1 MDIYI
6 EHFHHK
12 KNKKNKHPTKKERR
26 EEKKSNYLLIEN
38 TECPRHRCAGPVR
51 DREKLDELNDNFFF
65 QILAIHI
72 NYCHPFIARNQD
84 AKIRKKVMATV
95 CGVKRKY

>member
-12 KNKKNKHPTKKERR
+12 KNKINKHPTKKERR

-51 DREKLDELNDNFFF
+51 DREKLDELNDNFFSRF
-65 QILAIHI
+65 
-72 NYCHPFIARNQD
+72 
-84 AKIRKKVMATV
+84 
-95 CGVKRKY
+95 

>member
-1 MDIYI
+1 MNLGFYLTHRVPTLVTEYKMDIYI

-12 KNKKNKHPTKKERR
+12 KNKINKHPTKKERR

-51 DREKLDELNDNFFF
+51 DREKLDELNDNFFSRF
-65 QILAIHI
+65 
-72 NYCHPFIARNQD
+72 
-84 AKIRKKVMATV
+84 
-95 CGVKRKY
+95 